1 MASGG
6 GAEMAGGALSSCSAS
21 SQQPGNVPQLTAAQ
35 FSRLS
40 LTIEKATLN
49 PTSYQH
55 YSGLKLLSKPNLYVE
70 LVVDGKQPRKTEFC
84 KGTYQPRW
92 NGEPFIIPVTP
103 YSKFLFR
110 LFDHSSFKKDA
121 LVAEASIDLYPLL
134 VKNNGKCQM
143 FKTSIELFLSNPSK
157 HSSSNGPG
165 GSRNSSVNQSSSN
178 LSNMSS
184 DRIGTSMA
192 TNSKAGE
199 LSLIFDGLNVDM
211 SQVPTAT
218 PTPAT
223 DISATAGST
232 LSQQSQGSITV
243 SSNSMNNTI
252 TTEGQETTA
261 INNTAQQN
269 GITGMP
275 NASHS
280 NAISNV
286 RPSGGRAKRN
296 SSGSSQSTTDQAGP
310 SSSGG
315 RLPPLSS
322 SSSDNKKSGK
332 KRVLHYNLPPHSTVN
347 LIRMINNQ
355 MIMYHS
361 NRLDFQLIPCQ
372 LCQTRVRPPLLLLGT
387 IKRLKMNI
395 YFLQYLILIICYLLM
410 RTTHALLL

>member
-1 MASGG
+1 
-6 GAEMAGGALSSCSAS
+6 MAGGASSS
-21 SQQPGNVPQLTAAQ
+21 SSSLQQGNAPQLTASQ

-110 LFDHSSFKKDA
+110 LFDHSSFKKDT
-121 LVAEASIDLYPLL
+121 LVAEASLDLYPLL

-143 FKTSIELFLSNPSK
+143 FKTSLELFLSNPSK

-211 SQVPTAT
+211 SHVPTAT
-218 PTPAT
+218 PAPAT
-223 DISATAGST
+223 VNSATTGST
-232 LSQQSQGSITV
+232 LNQPSHQGTPAV
-243 SSNSMNNTI
+243 SLNSMNNSVAA
-252 TTEGQETTA
+252 EDGHEATA
-261 INNTAQQN
+261 INNTTQQN
-269 GITGMP
+269 GIP
-275 NASHS
+275 NSSQS
-280 NAISNV
+280 NANLNV

-296 SSGSSQSTTDQAGP
+296 SSGSSQPTTDQPVP

-322 SSSDNKKSGK
+322 SSSDNKKAGK
-332 KRVLHYNLPPHSTVN
+332 ELLLHYTLSSAS
-347 LIRMINNQ
+347 I
-355 MIMYHS
+355 
-361 NRLDFQLIPCQ
+361 
-372 LCQTRVRPPLLLLGT
+372 
-387 IKRLKMNI
+387 
-395 YFLQYLILIICYLLM
+395 
-410 RTTHALLL
+410 